1 VLTVDGRW
9 GIGLGLLLLGE
20 RLLGLKLLSLT
31 ESLLRLAEIH
41 IYESRLSILRW
52 SGVRC

>member
-9 GIGLGLLLLGE
+9 GMGLGLLLMDE
-20 RLLGLKLLSLT
+20 RLLGLELLSLT

-41 IYESRLSILRW
+41 ICESRLSILRW
-52 SGVRC
+52 SGERC